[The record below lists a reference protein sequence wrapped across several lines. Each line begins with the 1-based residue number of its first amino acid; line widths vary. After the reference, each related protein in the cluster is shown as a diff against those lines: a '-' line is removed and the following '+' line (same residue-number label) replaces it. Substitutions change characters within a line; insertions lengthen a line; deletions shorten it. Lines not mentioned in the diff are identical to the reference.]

1 MLVTTVI
8 YIERDDEVIEV
19 EVTGH
24 WVPFVKGRMH
34 LSNGDPGYPDEGGYF
49 EEIEIG
55 GVIELTEEEL
65 KEAEGRLEWA
75 LLHTR

>member
-24 WVPFVKGRMH
+24 WVPFVKGRMY

-55 GVIELTEEEL
+55 RAIELTEAEL
-65 KEAEGRLEWA
+65 KDAEGRLEWK
-75 LLHTR
+75 LLHMR